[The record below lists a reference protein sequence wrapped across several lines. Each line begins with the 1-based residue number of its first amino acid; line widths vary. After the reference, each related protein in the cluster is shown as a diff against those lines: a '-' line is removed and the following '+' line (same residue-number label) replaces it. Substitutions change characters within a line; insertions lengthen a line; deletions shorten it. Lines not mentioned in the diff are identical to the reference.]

1 MYIQVVNAM
10 PCSTVGYLVF
20 QTETIMK
27 TSVKKMSVQVQS
39 SAATPARKK
48 IRVSRERARQIS
60 QETLENYRNF
70 DMSGPVRYAA
80 P

>member
-1 MYIQVVNAM
+1 
-10 PCSTVGYLVF
+10 
-20 QTETIMK
+20 MK